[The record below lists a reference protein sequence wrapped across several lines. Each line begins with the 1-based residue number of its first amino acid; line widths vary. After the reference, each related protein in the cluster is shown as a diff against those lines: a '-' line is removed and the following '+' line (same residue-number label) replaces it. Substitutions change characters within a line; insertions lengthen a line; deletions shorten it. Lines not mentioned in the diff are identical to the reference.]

1 MDLQNLANESLEFIC
16 AKRKSSTHFYST
28 LNVLQKAS
36 FNFSKFSSSSKEVI
50 HSAVSCSDLCVAFG
64 AKDINEAQV
73 LNAFSELV

>member
-50 HSAVSCSDLCVAFG
+50 HLAEFLVVTCVWHLEQ
-64 AKDINEAQV
+64 KT
-73 LNAFSELV
+73 